1 MAEICQRPRICP
13 FCEATCGLLVETRGA
28 QVKRIRGDALD
39 VFSRGYLCPK
49 GVAMADLHEDPD
61 RLRVPLLRRGGRH
74 LEVSWDDAFEA
85 VERGLRPILDAGD
98 PDAVGIYLGNPN
110 VHNVSLGL
118 YGPVLLRGFRS
129 QNRFS
134 ASSLDQIPKQV
145 SSGLMFGTGIS
156 VAVPDIDRCH
166 FLVILGANPVVSNGS
181 LFTVPDFR
189 GRLRALQARGG
200 KLVVVDPRRSE
211 TAALADRHLSIR
223 PGTDGLLLAAIAHCL
238 LAEDLA
244 RPGRLREYAGGEEA
258 LKPALASFSPEAVA
272 TPCGISAETIRELT
286 RELAAAESAAVYG
299 RIGTTTSEFGTT
311 SSWLVDVLNYLT
323 GNLDR
328 PGGAM
333 FPQAPAFAPNTR
345 GTRGRGAGV
354 RLHRRRSRVRGA
366 PEVFGEFPAACLAEE
381 IETPGEGQIR
391 ALLSI
396 AGNPALSAPNGAR
409 LTRALASLDFML
421 SVYIYLNETTRH
433 ADVILPGL
441 SPLEQ
446 CHFDTAFPNFA
457 IRNQARFSPPVF
469 PEPEGSLPEWQILL
483 RLLGVLQGQGPDAD
497 VGAMDAAVIGSR
509 VQAALDSDDSP
520 LYGRS
525 AQEILEAL
533 EARVGPARLIDFELR
548 SGPYGDH
555 FGARPDGLSLAKLE
569 AHPHGI
575 DLGALE
581 PRLPEVLRTPSGRIE
596 LAPPLL
602 LEDLERMAAHLLAT
616 PTHEGMLL
624 VGRRQLRSN
633 NSWMHNLPRLAGGR
647 SRCTLHVHPR
657 DAAKRGIEDGETAKL
672 RSRVGEVCVEVEITE
687 SIRPGV
693 VCLPHG
699 WGHGEAGS
707 RLNVARVA
715 PGVNSNR
722 LSDDERLETISG
734 TAVLNGIPVE
744 MEALP
749 IDEA

>member
-1 MAEICQRPRICP
+1 MSETRLQPRICP
-13 FCEATCGLLVETRGA
+13 FCEATCGLEIEVRGEAVER
-28 QVKRIRGDALD
+28 VRGDTRD

-49 GVAMADLHEDPD
+49 GVALADLHADPD
-61 RLRVPLLRRGGRH
+61 RLRAPLLRRDGRH
-74 LEVSWDDAFEA
+74 QEVSWDEAFEA
-85 VERGLRPILDAGD
+85 VERGLRPILDAEG
-98 PDAVGIYLGNPN
+98 PNALGIYLGNPN
-110 VHNVSLGL
+110 VHNASLGL
-118 YGPVLLRGFRS
+118 YSPVLLGEFRS
-129 QNRFS
+129 HNRFS
-134 ASSLDQIPKQV
+134 ASSLDQFPKQV
-145 SSGLMFGTGIS
+145 SAGLMFGTALS
-156 VAVPDIDRCH
+156 VPVPDIDRCQ
-166 FLVILGANPVVSNGS
+166 FLVVLGANPVVSNGS

-238 LAEDLA
+238 LAEGLA
-244 RPGRLREYAGGEEA
+244 SPGRLSEHAAGEHH
-258 LKPALASFSPEAVA
+258 LRPALARFSPEAVA
-272 TPCGISAETIRELT
+272 GPCGIGADGIRALA

-299 RIGTTTSEFGTT
+299 RIGTTTCEFGTT
-311 SSWLVDVLNYLT
+311 TSWLVDVLNYLT

-328 PGGAM
+328 TGGAM
-333 FPQAPAFAPNTR
+333 FPMPPAFAANTR
-345 GTRGRGAGV
+345 GPRGRGGGI

-381 IETPGEGQIR
+381 IETPGEGRIR

-409 LTRALASLDFML
+409 LARALASLDFML
-421 SVYIYLNETTRH
+421 SVDIYLNETTRH

-457 IRNQARFSPPVF
+457 IRNQARYSSPVF
-469 PEPEGSLPEWQILL
+469 PAPAGSLPEWQILL
-483 RLLGVLQGQGPDAD
+483 RVLGILLGQGPRAD
-497 VGAMDAAVIGSR
+497 VSAMDARVIGGR
-509 VQAALDSDDSP
+509 VQAALDAADSP
-520 LYGRS
+520 LQGYSRK
-525 AQEILEAL
+525 EILAAL
-533 EARVGPARLIDFELR
+533 EPRVGPDRLIDFGLR

-581 PRLPEVLRTPSGRIE
+581 PRLPEVLRTPSGCIE

-602 LEDLERMAAHLLAT
+602 LEDLERMAARLSA
-616 PTHEGMLL
+616 PAEEGMRL

-647 SRCTLHVHPR
+647 SRCTLHVHPQ
-657 DAAKRGIEDGETAKL
+657 DAAKLGLEDGETAKL
-672 RSRVGEVCVEVEITE
+672 RSRVGEVRVEVEITE
-687 SIRPGV
+687 NIRPGV

-699 WGHGEAGS
+699 WGHGEPGS
-707 RLNVARVA
+707 RQRLASAR

-722 LSDDERLETISG
+722 LSDDDCLESISG

-749 IDEA
+749 NDEA